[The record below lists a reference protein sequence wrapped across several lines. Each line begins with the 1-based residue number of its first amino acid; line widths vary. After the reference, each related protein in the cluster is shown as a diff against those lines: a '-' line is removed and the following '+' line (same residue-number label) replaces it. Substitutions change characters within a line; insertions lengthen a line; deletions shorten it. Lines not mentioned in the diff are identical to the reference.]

1 MCSRSVNPHLLRSDP
16 LHKTLD
22 NTHFTLSLISTVEE
36 KYWILH
42 TGGKVFHIL
51 IQRSMLSSSI
61 FFRCQYILAFTNEPS
76 DIILS
81 SNSETR
87 YLLHSFMGELKIF
100 LIVRFK
106 KVFHFQNTCVSILSE
121 ICLALARRDSC
132 LQLRERTRYWCR
144 NQQGALSDQ
153 ILGGERENCS
163 WRKLQNWRKLRSE
176 KSFCGGEEW
185 LWWWKPS
192 FWTCTRIWESKWKKL
207 KLNETKKK
215 EISDSWSLNFCWWM
229 LMATLSPKKS
239 SRAALPSNLTL
250 CCPTSITQSWK

>member
-1 MCSRSVNPHLLRSDP
+1 MVSKSQYLKEEKTFKKCKIFIQQQGNKKVFWMCSRSVNPHLLRSDP

-22 NTHFTLSLISTVEE
+22 NTRFTLSLISIVEE

-87 YLLHSFMGELKIF
+87 YLLQSFMGELKIF

-106 KVFHFQNTCVSILSE
+106 KVFHFQNLCQHFVWNLSGIGSEGLLLAVAWEDSILVQESTGSSFWPNSGRWE
-121 ICLALARRDSC
+121 GT
-132 LQLRERTRYWCR
+132 LQLKKTAKWEKFLRRRRMALMMKALILDLHKNMRE
-144 NQQGALSDQ
+144 
-153 ILGGERENCS
+153 
-163 WRKLQNWRKLRSE
+163 
-176 KSFCGGEEW
+176 
-185 LWWWKPS
+185 
-192 FWTCTRIWESKWKKL
+192 
-207 KLNETKKK
+207 
-215 EISDSWSLNFCWWM
+215 
-229 LMATLSPKKS
+229 
-239 SRAALPSNLTL
+239 
-250 CCPTSITQSWK
+250 